1 MRKSKQHQ
9 HGPSSKRDGGRAAG
23 WDFPRGIA
31 LQLLAI
37 LGLSSVLGFTFN
49 AASPVGVRFG
59 EPTSPTAATAPVA
72 TSIIQPASPIPAP
85 PLSKNLGDGSAAKPT
100 TDVGA
105 APAVTPTL
113 AQTPWSVTHPQ
124 ALPHS
129 GGAAPAPVPAANPSP
144 IHWPEAKALA
154 AARRA
159 VLVDV
164 RAKAMFDAGHIPG
177 AISLPELSA
186 PDEFRTFLSQQPTNL
201 VVIVYCSS
209 TSCSQSARV
218 ANRLV
223 LEFHWPAVRYM
234 TGGYLEYQQAELAPR
249 TPPPPP

>member
-1 MRKSKQHQ
+1 LRRSQVPSGRFASDSPTVRNGLITIHPAASHQRPPNPAAIPALQLPILEKRRAGILVGCHLNSQVRMRKSKQHQ

-85 PLSKNLGDGSAAKPT
+85 PLSKDLGDGSAAKPT

-105 APAVTPTL
+105 APAVTPTV

-124 ALPHS
+124 ALPIHAGPRPRRS
-129 GGAAPAPVPAANPSP
+129 RQRIPVRFTGRKPKR
-144 IHWPEAKALA
+144 WQ
-154 AARRA
+154 R
-159 VLVDV
+159 
-164 RAKAMFDAGHIPG
+164 
-177 AISLPELSA
+177 
-186 PDEFRTFLSQQPTNL
+186 
-201 VVIVYCSS
+201 
-209 TSCSQSARV
+209 RV
-218 ANRLV
+218 APCWWTCGPRRCSMRGIFRAR
-223 LEFHWPAVRYM
+223 FHCRS
-234 TGGYLEYQQAELAPR
+234 
-249 TPPPPP
+249 